1 MKTSLKVLLCAFLL
15 PAAVGAGVLHVSPA
29 GNDENPGKAD
39 SPLAT
44 IARAAALARPG
55 DTVKI
60 APGLYREQ
68 ITFRRSGR
76 LGAPVTFEGTRG
88 SKGEFLTVVEPPGKS
103 LDKWTPAPEIG
114 KNVWKTPLEKRP
126 DLVLMDGLRIVFI
139 NKETMALPRWKS
151 LPSKLDEKMLWG
163 KFGPGCTRLPGFD
176 LLCLPADIKQ
186 KHQYFRGRKEFFW
199 PVVGNVLSGWD
210 KGFVYVRCADGQTPD
225 RHRFSASAGFGFTVE
240 ASHLTFKDLFMRGS
254 RIQICVKP
262 ESSGITVDSC
272 LLMHGNMRIRFEEGA
287 ANCTVKNSIL
297 TAGFIRGDLFG
308 LRSDDDMRG
317 GLLYLVFKYIIG
329 TSTSDDAGVK
339 DYGTGS
345 KIHGNIIVRGLIGI
359 NAWGPGSDICGNV
372 VREMSSVGI
381 STGPRTVCRCHH
393 NLVMNCGIPL
403 RVHALRHERAKREEH
418 HYGSLFVQARH
429 SGRQIFVHSDSHRIG
444 PDRVNFIPG
453 TDKMKEDPPAPVD
466 AGKIHIY
473 HNTFW
478 GGDEA
483 YPSFTVAYHSKR
495 LRMSLPFF
503 LVNNIVKDSPRFDT
517 RTHDLAG
524 PNVLYTFGK
533 EIKLTDR
540 RGPAIPKVNR
550 ILDRKATERLWNRNN
565 LPGLPDLSLAPGSPA
580 LGAGV
585 DVSKPFTVNGKTFP
599 ALPGFAP
606 GYFKGPAPA
615 AGALQEGESFRRFAD
630 MHRRAEAAVRMIAEL
645 SRNEAPG
652 KGK

>member
-1 MKTSLKVLLCAFLL
+1 MKTSWKILLSALLL
-15 PAAVGAGVLHVSPA
+15 PAFAGAGVLHVSPA
-29 GNDENPGKAD
+29 GNDKNSGKAE

-44 IARAAALARPG
+44 IARAAAVARPG

-76 LGAPVTFEGTRG
+76 PGAPVIFEGTRG
-88 SKGEFLTVVEPPGKS
+88 PGGEFLTVVEPPGKN
-103 LDKWTPAPEIG
+103 LEAWAPASEVG
-114 KNVWKTPLEKRP
+114 KDVWKTPLEKRP

-139 NKETMALPRWKS
+139 NNETMALPRWKA
-151 LPSKLDEKMLWG
+151 LPAELDEEMLWS
-163 KFGPGCTRLPGFD
+163 KFGPGCKRLPGFD
-176 LLCLPADIKQ
+176 LLCLPAGIKQ
-186 KHQYFRGRKEFFW
+186 KHRYFHRRKELFW

-210 KGFVYVRCADGQTPD
+210 KGFLYVRFADGRRPEQ
-225 RHRFSASAGFGFTVE
+225 HRFSASAGFGFTVE

-262 ESSGITVDSC
+262 KASGITVDGC

-297 TAGFIRGDLFG
+297 TAGFIRGDLFR

-339 DYGTGS
+339 DYGTGT
-345 KIHGNIIVRGLIGI
+345 KIFGNTIVRGLIGI
-359 NAWGPGSDICGNV
+359 NAWGPGSDIHDNV
-372 VREMSSVGI
+372 IREMSSVGI
-381 STGPRTVCRCHH
+381 STGPKAVCRCHH

-403 RVHALRHERAKREEH
+403 RVHALRHERAKREEY
-418 HYGSLFVQARH
+418 HYCNLFVQARH
-429 SGRQIFVHSDSHRIG
+429 GGNQIFVHSDSHRIG

-478 GGDEA
+478 GGDES

-524 PNVLYTFGK
+524 PNVLYTFGR
-533 EIKLTDR
+533 EIKFADR
-540 RGPAIPKVNR
+540 RDPAIPKMNK
-550 ILDRKATERLWNRNN
+550 ILDKKATEGLWNRNG

-599 ALPGFAP
+599 ARPGFAT
-606 GYFKGPAPA
+606 GYFKGSAPA
-615 AGALQEGESFRRFAD
+615 AGALQEGESARRFTD
-630 MHRRAEAAVRMIAEL
+630 MHRKAEAAVKMIAEL
-645 SRNEAPG
+645 SRNETSGNG
-652 KGK
+652 K